1 METKQNPG
9 QEPKQEQPK
18 QPKLNEA
25 ALKASKETKEKQINN
40 NSIVTKNVK
49 ENCDTKQSEG

>member
-1 METKQNPG
+1 METK
-9 QEPKQEQPK
+9 KT
-18 QPKLNEA
+18 QPKLNES

-49 ENCDTKQSEG
+49 ENFDTKQSEGRKSS